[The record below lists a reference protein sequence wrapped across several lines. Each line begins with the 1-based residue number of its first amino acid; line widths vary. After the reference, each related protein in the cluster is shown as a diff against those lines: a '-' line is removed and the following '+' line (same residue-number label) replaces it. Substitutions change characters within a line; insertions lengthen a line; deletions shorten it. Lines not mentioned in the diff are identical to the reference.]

1 MLKLEKI
8 KESKGN
14 GERMLNYINEVE
26 LNEIINSE
34 HKDPHHFLGQHQQ
47 DGMFFINVFKPS
59 AKGVDVVNLATDQN
73 LPMEKIHDA
82 GIYSLLVGNEAIDY
96 KLRIEEYSGYSWET
110 HDAYSFDPILQELD
124 LHLFGQGTHYDIY
137 EKMGAHKHTINGVE
151 GVHFA
156 VWAPNAKRVSVIG
169 DFCGWDGRVYLM
181 RNIDFSGIYEIFIP
195 GINIGDKYKFE
206 IKTAEN
212 YIIEKS
218 DPYANYAELRPN
230 TASIVADLNGY
241 EWGDSDYIQKKN
253 NENFL
258 SSPISTYEVHLG
270 SWKKSDREHGYLTY
284 DELAEDLVAYVKDLG
299 YTHIEVM
306 PVSEHPFDGSW
317 GYQVTGYY
325 APTSRFGEPKGFMHF
340 VDVCHQNGI
349 GVIMDWVPAHFPKDA
364 HGLASFDGTALYE
377 HADPKQGEHPHW
389 GTLIF
394 NYGRNEVKNFL
405 IGNAL
410 YWIEKFHIDGL
421 RVDAVA
427 SMLYLDY
434 GKDAGE
440 WIPNPH
446 GGRENYEA
454 VEFFKHMNSVLYGR
468 HPQLLMVAEES
479 TSWPGVSRP
488 AEVGGLGFGLK
499 WNMGWMN
506 DFLRYI
512 EHDPIHRQYHH
523 NDLTFSMVYAFTEN
537 FVLTLSHDEVV
548 HGKGSMI
555 EKMPGDYWQKFANL
569 RAAYGFMY
577 THPGKKCLFMGSE
590 FAQFDE
596 WDEAKS
602 LDWHLLDFDKHRET
616 QNYVRDLNNLYK
628 DQRALWYDDFT
639 DKGFQWINCTD
650 NKSSVVSFA
659 RFTDK
664 KDETVII
671 VANFTPV
678 PLNNHRIG
686 LPFVGTYEEI
696 FNSDDLKYG
705 GSGVVNDRAL
715 VTDTVSYDHRDQSAE
730 LVVPPLG
737 VTVLRYKG

>member
-1 MLKLEKI
+1 MRK
-8 KESKGN
+8 
-14 GERMLNYINEVE
+14 YINEVE
-26 LNEIINSE
+26 LYEIVNSE
-34 HKDPHHFLGQHQQ
+34 HRDPHHFLGQHRQ
-47 DGMFFINVFKPS
+47 DDRFFINVFKPS
-59 AKGVDVVNLATDQN
+59 AKGVEVIHLETGQY
-73 LPMEKIHDA
+73 LPMVKIHDA
-82 GIYSLLVGNEAIDY
+82 GVYTLEVGQEAIDY
-96 KLRIEEYSGYSWET
+96 KLRIEEHTGYTWET
-110 HDAYSFDPILQELD
+110 KDAYCFEPIIQELD
-124 LHLFGQGTHYDIY
+124 LYLFGQGTHYNIY
-137 EKMGAHKHTINGVE
+137 EKLGAHRMEVNGTW

-169 DFCGWDGRVYLM
+169 DFCGWDGRTYPL
-181 RNIDFSGIYEIFIP
+181 RNIGYSGVFELFVP
-195 GINIGDKYKFE
+195 GLQIGDTYKFE
-206 IKTAEN
+206 IKTQEN
-212 YIIEKS
+212 HVIEKS

-230 TASIVADLNGY
+230 TASIVTDLNGY
-241 EWGDSDYIQKKN
+241 TWGDAAYLEDKQN
-253 NENFL
+253 DNFL
-258 SSPISTYEVHLG
+258 SRPIAVYEVHLG

-284 DELAEDLVAYVKDLG
+284 GELAEDLVAYVKEMG
-299 YTHIEVM
+299 YTHIELM
-306 PVSEHPFDGSW
+306 PIAEHPFDGSW
-317 GYQVTGYY
+317 GYQVTGYF
-325 APTSRFGEPKGFMHF
+325 APTSRFGEPKDFMHF

-364 HGLASFDGTALYE
+364 HGLATFDGTALYE

-434 GKDAGE
+434 GKEAGE
-440 WIPNPH
+440 WVPNPH
-446 GGRENYEA
+446 GGRENYAA

-468 HPQLLMVAEES
+468 HPHLLMIAEES

-512 EHDPIHRQYHH
+512 EKDPVHRQYHH

-569 RAAYGFMY
+569 RLTYGFMY
-577 THPGKKCLFMGSE
+577 AHPGKKCLFMGGE
-590 FAQFDE
+590 FAQFAE

-616 QNYVRDLNNLYK
+616 QAYVRDLNHLYK
-628 DQRALWYDDFT
+628 GEKALWYDDFT
-639 DKGFQWINCTD
+639 DKGFQWINCID
-650 NKSSVVSFA
+650 HAASVVSFV
-659 RFTDK
+659 RFSDAIDDTL
-664 KDETVII
+664 VV

-678 PLNNHRIG
+678 PLNNHRLG
-686 LPFVGTYEEI
+686 LPYPGKYEEI
-696 FNSDDLKYG
+696 FNTDDLKYG
-705 GSGVVNDRAL
+705 GSGVVNS
-715 VTDTVSYDHRDQSAE
+715 TPMVSEERPYDHREQSGE
-730 LVVPPLG
+730 LRVPPLG
-737 VTVLRYKG
+737 ITVFKYRG